1 MLGVKTKPISTDS
14 SRIILTEDEKFD
26 FVKTSVSWIEG
37 EDIMNKCFV
46 LNFGYNAPVPW
57 PQVGNPNIIDLYSI
71 SKDLNHKTGWRLR
84 REWSQACSW
93 NPWFE
98 CSE

>member
-1 MLGVKTKPISTDS
+1 MFEAKTKPISRDS

-37 EDIMNKCFV
+37 EDIMDKCFV

-57 PQVGNPNIIDLYSI
+57 PQVDNPNIFLKILNSI
-71 SKDLNHKTGWRLR
+71 LKDFN
-84 REWSQACSW
+84 
-93 NPWFE
+93 N
-98 CSE
+98 